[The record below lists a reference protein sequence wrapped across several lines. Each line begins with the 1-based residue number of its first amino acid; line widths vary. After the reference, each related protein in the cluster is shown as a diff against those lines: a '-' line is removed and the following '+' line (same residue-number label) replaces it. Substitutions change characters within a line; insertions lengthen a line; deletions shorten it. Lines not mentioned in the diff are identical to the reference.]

1 MKKRSSIVYSN
12 LKTDD
17 ELLKTVVKEMQS
29 RSKICLRE
37 IASLLE
43 IGRETLRKRLSTPP
57 SP

>member
-29 RSKICLRE
+29 RSKISLRE

-43 IGRETLRKRLSTPP
+43 IGRETLRLRL
-57 SP
+57 